1 MFAGCSKDQVEQ
13 PVSASVRFFQSVRLS
28 VCFDLPWD
36 GGVTPP
42 KGRELMRKWDTRAMD
57 TQASLNIKGLKGLG
71 LRSPLPSLT
80 IANIHKLECL
90 YSMFIYYIYTYI
102 TCPCV
107 CVLVLLFK
115 CAQIFLVLAFRHV
128 FFLKCWVLD
137 HLAGDERLQSLLQHA
152 SRCFSFICIVLFLI
166 MFVHVTTLFCVFI
179 VYRVL
184 GPLYPKSLVLLI
196 DSALTFE
203 RLRRECCLGFEDTP

>member
-90 YSMFIYYIYTYI
+90 YSMFIYYIYI
-102 TCPCV
+102 HISHVRVCV
-107 CVLVLLFK
+107 CLCCFLNVHRYSLFLPFDMSFSSSVGSWITLLVTNVYNPYCSTRRVVFPLFVLF
-115 CAQIFLVLAFRHV
+115 
-128 FFLKCWVLD
+128 
-137 HLAGDERLQSLLQHA
+137 
-152 SRCFSFICIVLFLI
+152 CFSLCLFMLQLCSVFLSCIE
-166 MFVHVTTLFCVFI
+166 CSD
-179 VYRVL
+179 
-184 GPLYPKSLVLLI
+184 LYTRSLWCYSQI
-196 DSALTFE
+196 
-203 RLRRECCLGFEDTP
+203 RL